1 MHRRAEYEKLDSMST
16 PGAHEIRSIV
26 TEAADEAV
34 NIAYRIGDSI
44 HSWRE
49 RSARKKN
56 LEPVIVP
63 SVGYGTKGWVRVIG
77 RVLYKT
83 GLFEEF
89 FDSLEK
95 GDPSIE
101 PVRGWRSFTSVAIAH
116 APVTI
121 TIDGQTHAVHA
132 DRGGVVDVKIEQ
144 DLSPGIHEVTMTTEG
159 SQPAHTTVYIVPADQ
174 KIGIISDV
182 DDTVMVTALPRPFV
196 AAWNSFVLNE
206 HARHATPGM
215 PILLDRLHH
224 EFPRAPIMYL
234 STGAW
239 NITPSLRRF
248 LKRNGYPK
256 GTFLLTDW
264 GPTPDRWFR
273 SGSQHKVTA
282 LKRLAAEFPD
292 MKWILIGDDGQ
303 RDPEIYNGF
312 AVRYPQNVAAILIR
326 NLTFGESVLSSGR
339 VWGDKRAQDITKDA
353 LWLEAND
360 GPTLYA
366 QLKERG
372 LIEGA

>member
-1 MHRRAEYEKLDSMST
+1 MST
-16 PGAHEIRSIV
+16 SGAHEIRTIV
-26 TEAADEAV
+26 TEAADEAA
-34 NIAYRIGDSI
+34 NIVYRLGDSI

-49 RSARKKN
+49 RHARKKQ

-63 SVGYGTKGWVRVIG
+63 SVGYGTQGWVRIIG
-77 RVLYKT
+77 RALYKT
-83 GLFEEF
+83 NLFEEF

-95 GDPSIE
+95 GDSTID
-101 PVRGWRSFTSVAIAH
+101 PVRGWRSFTSVAISH

-121 TIDGQTHAVHA
+121 TIDGTVHTVHA
-132 DRGGVVDVKIEQ
+132 DRGGVIDVKLQQ
-144 DLSPGIHEVTMTTEG
+144 DLSPGIHQVTLATTG
-159 SQPAHTTVYIVPADQ
+159 SQPTHTSVYIVPQ
-174 KIGIISDV
+174 EQNIGIICDV

-196 AAWNSFVLNE
+196 AAWNSFVLSE
-206 HARHATPGM
+206 HARSATPGM
-215 PILLDRLHH
+215 AVLMDRLHRH
-224 EFPRAPIMYL
+224 HPKAPIMYL

-282 LKRLAAEFPD
+282 LTRLAQEFPH
-292 MKWILIGDDGQ
+292 MRWILIGDDGQ

-312 AVRYPQNVAAILIR
+312 AVRYPQNVEAILIR

-339 VWGDKRAQDITKDA
+339 VWGDKRAQAITKDDY
-353 LWLEAND
+353 WLEGND
-360 GPTLYA
+360 GPALYQ
-366 QLKERG
+366 QLKGRG
-372 LIEGA
+372 LL